1 MPNVSR
7 TQLISTA
14 QTLRRAAR
22 LLELQTRRVVSEQDD
37 SHEHALRNAR
47 GMIRRIV
54 ETPNATTDPTTKR

>member
-7 TQLISTA
+7 SQLISTA

-54 ETPNATTDPTTKR
+54 ETPNANADSTAKR

>member
-54 ETPNATTDPTTKR
+54 EDNHATTNTTTKR